1 MDYIDLLLL
10 IISGITCFYTS
21 IVIFRLARSSPIPL
35 IYILFGISILALGLN
50 FLIQAPILIFEV
62 TPVFSLNLTH
72 HELLYLLR
80 LAHICAIIFV
90 LGFTIVT
97 YLPSLKLDLKSISL
111 LIISTFFATST
122 FIIDIFTLDYVIE
135 NDRIHVVFNRFGQ
148 ISLLISLVILI
159 YVLIVR
165 YQEIGELLKITDTKI
180 FPFENQFKSRNI
192 FYFLIISI
200 IAVYVFGKTFPVV
213 PNFLYAG
220 FVEIGVL
227 YLIYALKKN
236 HAFYFITNSKLDGV
250 VILNSSSG
258 KVQYYKNYQ
267 NVDVLLTSVVTA
279 FNISIKQLVSS
290 STDIQQIILQDKSLL
305 LSKGKFTTTILLV
318 DKKTIISDL
327 ITNYL
332 SKKFE
337 KTYKPILEQSP
348 YGVDDMM
355 NFKNFDLE
363 VDKIKNYFSHY

>member
-1 MDYIDLLLL
+1 MDYIDLFLLL
-10 IISGITCFYTS
+10 ISGMTCLYTS
-21 IVIFRLARSSPIPL
+21 LVIFRIARISPIPS
-35 IYILFGISILALGLN
+35 IYLLFGVSILALGLN
-50 FLIQAPILIFEV
+50 FLIQAPIIVFEV
-62 TPVFSLNLTH
+62 TDVFSLSLTH
-72 HELLYLLR
+72 QDLLYLLR
-80 LAHICAIIFV
+80 MAHICAIIFV
-90 LGFTIVT
+90 LGFTIAT

-122 FIIDIFTLDYVIE
+122 FIIDVFTLDYVME
-135 NDRIHVVFNRFGQ
+135 LDRIRVVFNNFGQ
-148 ISLLISLVILI
+148 ISLLISLIILI
-159 YVLIVR
+159 YVLIIR
-165 YQEIGELLKITDTKI
+165 YQEIGELLKKSDTKI

-200 IAVYVFGKTFPVV
+200 IAVYVLGKSFPII

-220 FVEIGVL
+220 FVEIGLL

-236 HAFYFITNSKLDGV
+236 NAFYFITNSKLDGI

-290 STDIQQIILQDKSLL
+290 ATDIQQIILQDKSLL
-305 LSKGKFTTTILLV
+305 LSKGKYTTTILLV

-337 KTYKPILEQSP
+337 KNFYKLLEESP

-355 NFKNFDLE
+355 NFKLFDLE
-363 VDKIKNYFSHY
+363 IDKIKNYFSY